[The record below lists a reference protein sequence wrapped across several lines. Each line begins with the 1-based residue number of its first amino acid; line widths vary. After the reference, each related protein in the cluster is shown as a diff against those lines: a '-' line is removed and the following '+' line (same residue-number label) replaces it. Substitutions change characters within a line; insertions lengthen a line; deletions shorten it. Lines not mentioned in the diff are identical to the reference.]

1 MHNES
6 RCMSLIAQIPFPS
19 LAGQSVIDVQAV
31 LLALDHCRPNLP
43 RKLTFQWHVVGLALP
58 LQWRDRA
65 GIAPVF
71 PIKPLGAPIPKL
83 I

>member
-31 LLALDHCRPNLP
+31 LLALDHCHPNLP
-43 RKLTFQWHVVGLALP
+43 RKLLSSGMLLDWLSHYSGGTAPALHRSSLLSP
-58 LQWRDRA
+58 
-65 GIAPVF
+65 
-71 PIKPLGAPIPKL
+71 
-83 I
+83 